1 MKIRV
6 TESVGEVFRTIE
18 VENPTDKVIDI
29 FLGTPMVA
37 KEDEKTFV
45 ENLMSGGKYAE
56 PKSIIF
62 DQTNYGSRMSVECN
76 YDSYKW
82 AKDEGYKE
90 LVYIKITNGDSSE
103 SVVLTLDQ
111 ADTLHK
117 YLGEVINFMES

>member
-45 ENLMSGGKYAE
+45 ENLMSGVKYVE

-62 DQTNYGSRMSVECN
+62 DQTKYGSRMSVECN
-76 YDSYKW
+76 YDSYKH
-82 AKDEGYKE
+82 AKESGLQE
-90 LVYIKITNGDSSE
+90 IVYLKVSNRDSSE
-103 SVVLTLDQ
+103 SVSLPLDQ
-111 ADTLHK
+111 VKALHK